1 MTSINLLYSYPLRIG
16 VAGVGMTSWN
26 QVNQLIGQKV
36 KVHLAAASLDKPLP
50 GIASLKET
58 FRPLGIRLPIAP
70 LVPVWSSRIHD
81 RITSRL
87 LLSRSF
93 PVDAV
98 HCWPLGS
105 EYTLRAA
112 KKLGIP
118 TVLERP
124 NAHSGFAFEVVRQE
138 YARLGLP
145 QPEKHSHTRDC
156 KHLEIESREYALAD
170 RILCP
175 SEFVEKTFRFYGYDE
190 GKLARHH
197 YGYDPEKYFP
207 AERGNGESLTIVF
220 VGRCEPRKGLH
231 YALDAWL
238 DSRASRRGKFYV
250 CGDFVEG
257 YRELLADKLC
267 HPSIEIVGDVRDV
280 PSYLHRSDALVLPS
294 IEEGSALV
302 TYEAK
307 ACGNT
312 LLISDATGAQ
322 ATHLHDSLIHKAR
335 DIGELTR
342 HLDLLDSDSGLL
354 ESLKKNSLASAADL
368 TWEDEAQK
376 LVEVYRSAI
385 REGGKGKVGT

>member
-1 MTSINLLYSYPLRIG
+1 MTPINLLYSYPLRMG
-16 VAGVGMTSWN
+16 VPGVGMTSWN
-26 QVNQLIGQKV
+26 QVRQLVGQKV
-36 KVHLAAASLDKPLP
+36 KVHLSAASLDKTIA

-58 FRPLGIRLPIAP
+58 FRPLGIRLPMGP

-81 RITSRL
+81 LITSRL

-105 EYTLRAA
+105 EHTLRAA
-112 KKLGIP
+112 KTLGIP

-124 NAHSGFAFEVVRQE
+124 NAHTGFAFEVVRQE

-145 QPEKHSHTRDC
+145 QPEKHTHTYDW
-156 KHLEIESREYALAD
+156 KHLEIENREYALAD

-175 SEFVEKTFRFYGYDE
+175 SEFVEKTFRFFGYDE

-207 AERGNGESLTIVF
+207 AERGNGEALTIIF
-220 VGRCEPRKGLH
+220 IGRCEPRKGLH

-238 DSRASRRGKFYV
+238 ASRASQRGKFFI

-257 YRELLADKLC
+257 YRELLADRLR
-267 HPSIEIVGDVRDV
+267 HPSIEIAGYVRDV
-280 PSYLHRSDALVLPS
+280 TSFLHKSDALILPS

-312 LLISDATGAQ
+312 LLISDATGAH
-322 ATHLHDSLIHKAR
+322 ATHMRDSLIHQAR
-335 DIGELTR
+335 DTEELTR

-354 ESLKKNSLASAADL
+354 ENLKQNSLSSAADL
-368 TWEDEAQK
+368 TWEDEAAK
-376 LVEVYRSAI
+376 LVEVYLSAI
-385 REGGKGKVGT
+385 REGRSG